1 MLRGFTIS
9 TVLHA
14 SLLALAVMSW
24 PSPKSE
30 CDKAIEKLER
40 DEPGLGPVDILMRLP
55 ECAAVI
61 DVPIEF
67 LDIGLVT
74 NVSAIPK
81 AEVEPE
87 AEPVPEEAPEEEAEP
102 DDLKDLTADEV
113 DANDTRAEEPS
124 EDDIVVE
131 DEKAE
136 PEPEPEPAPEPE
148 KKKPE
153 PKKEEKLVE
162 KTKPRTASDEL
173 DFLNDFEDVL
183 KTKAQNERK
192 APPAQ
197 EPPRIEKPV
206 LADAQQ
212 PRRGAGDRTGNTAS
226 LQAAVRR
233 QIGYCWNGVDDLPK
247 EDQINVVIRLK
258 LARDGSLTNSAELIA
273 PKSRPIGRSGI
284 PVDLALRAV
293 RKCAPYNLPA
303 DDYDQWQEI
312 DVTIGPEN

>member
-1 MLRGFTIS
+1 MLRGFALS
-9 TVLHA
+9 ALLHA
-14 SLLALAVMSW
+14 SVLALAVMSW
-24 PSPKSE
+24 PNQKSE
-30 CDKAIEKLER
+30 CDKAIAKLER
-40 DEPGLGPVDILMRLP
+40 DEPGLGPIDILMRLP
-55 ECAAVI
+55 ECANAI

-81 AEVEPE
+81 AEVKPE
-87 AEPVPEEAPEEEAEP
+87 AEPVPEETPEEEAKP
-102 DDLKDLTADEV
+102 DDQKDLTADEV

-136 PEPEPEPAPEPE
+136 PDPEPAPVKEPE

-153 PKKEEKLVE
+153 PKKEEKLVQ
-162 KTKPRTASDEL
+162 KTKPKTESDDL

-183 KTKAQNERK
+183 KTKAKNERK

-197 EPPRIEKPV
+197 EPPRIQKPM

-212 PRRGAGDRTGNTAS
+212 PRKGAGERTGNTAS

-233 QIGYCWNGVDDLPK
+233 QIGYCWNGIDDLPK
-247 EDQINVVIRLK
+247 EDQINVVVRLK
-258 LARDGSLTNSAELIA
+258 LARDGSLSNSAELIL

-293 RKCAPYNLPA
+293 RKCAPYKLPA

>member
-1 MLRGFTIS
+1 MLRGFTLS
-9 TVLHA
+9 ALLHA
-14 SLLALAVMSW
+14 SVLALAVMSW
-24 PSPKSE
+24 PNQKSE
-30 CDKAIEKLER
+30 CDKAIAKLER
-40 DEPGLGPVDILMRLP
+40 DEPGLGPIDILMRLP
-55 ECAAVI
+55 ECASAI

-87 AEPVPEEAPEEEAEP
+87 AEPVPEETPEEEAEP
-102 DDLKDLTADEV
+102 DDQKDLTADEV

-131 DEKAE
+131 DEKAD
-136 PEPEPEPAPEPE
+136 PDPEPAPVKEPE

-153 PKKEEKLVE
+153 PKKEEKLVQ
-162 KTKPRTASDEL
+162 KTKPKTESDDL

-197 EPPRIEKPV
+197 EPPRIQKPV

-212 PRRGAGDRTGNTAS
+212 PRKGAGERTGNTAS

-233 QIGYCWNGVDDLPK
+233 QIGYEWRDVSDLPK
-247 EDQINVVIRLK
+247 EDQINVVIRLE
-258 LARDGSLTNSAELIA
+258 LARDGSLVNSVELVS
-273 PKSRPIGRSGI
+273 PKPRPIGRSGI
-284 PVDLALRAV
+284 AVDRALLAA
-293 RKCAPYNLPA
+293 RKAAPYNLPP
-303 DDYDQWQEI
+303 DDYDQWKEI

>member
-1 MLRGFTIS
+1 MMRGFTLS
-9 TVLHA
+9 ALLHA
-14 SLLALAVMSW
+14 SVIALAVMSW
-24 PSPKSE
+24 PTEKTE
-30 CDKAIEKLER
+30 CDKAIEKLKR

-55 ECAAVI
+55 ECAAAI

-81 AEVEPE
+81 AEVQEE
-87 AEPVPEEAPEEEAEP
+87 AEPVPEEAPEEEAIP
-102 DDLKDLTADEV
+102 DDQPDLTPEEV

-124 EDDIVVE
+124 EDDLVVE

-136 PEPEPEPAPEPE
+136 PEPEPEPVKEPE

-153 PKKEEKLVE
+153 PKKEEKLVQ
-162 KTKPRTASDEL
+162 KTKPKSETDDL

-197 EPPRIEKPV
+197 EPPPIQKPV

-212 PRRGAGDRTGNTAS
+212 PRKGAGDRTGRRGRVD
-226 LQAAVRR
+226 AARR
-233 QIGYCWNGVDDLPK
+233 RVL
-247 EDQINVVIRLK
+247 
-258 LARDGSLTNSAELIA
+258 
-273 PKSRPIGRSGI
+273 
-284 PVDLALRAV
+284 
-293 RKCAPYNLPA
+293 
-303 DDYDQWQEI
+303 
-312 DVTIGPEN
+312 

>member
-1 MLRGFTIS
+1 MMRGFTLS
-9 TVLHA
+9 ALLHA
-14 SLLALAVMSW
+14 SVIALAVMSW
-24 PSPKSE
+24 PTQKTE
-30 CDKAIEKLER
+30 CDKAIEKLKR

-55 ECAAVI
+55 ECASAI

-81 AEVEPE
+81 AEVQEE
-87 AEPVPEEAPEEEAEP
+87 AEPVPEEAPEEEAVP
-102 DDLKDLTADEV
+102 DDQPDLTPEEV

-124 EDDIVVE
+124 EDDLVVE

-136 PEPEPEPAPEPE
+136 PEPEPEPVKEPE

-153 PKKEEKLVE
+153 PKKEEKLVQ
-162 KTKPRTASDEL
+162 KTKPKSETDDL

-212 PRRGAGDRTGNTAS
+212 PRKGAGDRTGNTAS

-233 QIGYCWNGVDDLPK
+233 QIGYCWNGIDDLPK
-247 EDQINVVIRLK
+247 EDQINVVVRLK
-258 LARDGSLTNSAELIA
+258 LARDGSLSNSADLVL
-273 PKSRPIGRSGI
+273 PKSRPIGRAGI

-293 RKCAPYNLPA
+293 RKCAPYKLPA
-303 DDYDQWQEI
+303 DDYDQWKEI